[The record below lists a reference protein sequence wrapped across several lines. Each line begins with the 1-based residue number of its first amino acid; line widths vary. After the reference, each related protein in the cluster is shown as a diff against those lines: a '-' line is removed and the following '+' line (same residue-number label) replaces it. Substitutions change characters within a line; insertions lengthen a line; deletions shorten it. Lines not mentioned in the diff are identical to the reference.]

1 LPQFG
6 VDACSSK
13 GKSMSR
19 TLTASMR
26 RMSKLMRPAKM
37 ATATRSFQKA
47 MSGFMMET
55 ALAPLAA
62 KKPKTGRSRKE
73 ASSRTASPKGDRKL
87 GAVIRQLRA
96 AQSLLSGATVET
108 RSRGISLRIPK
119 GAQYLARTHRNAAGS
134 RSYKI
139 YIPASQ
145 PIRPRGLI
153 VMLHGCSQTPDDFAA
168 GTRINALAEKHGL
181 AVAYPAQTRG
191 HNRASCWNW
200 FKPGNQIRGAGEPAI
215 LASMTRKLMREF
227 GLGRDAV
234 FVAGLSAGGAM
245 AAILADVYPDVYSA
259 AGIHSGLTR
268 GAASNVISAMSAMR
282 KGGKPDSNTPNLVT
296 TLAPTLATGSFP
308 VRRIVFQGDADSTVH
323 PSNAAMI
330 VAAAMGGD
338 AVPSKIGKRT
348 VRGRGYA
355 RSQYSGS
362 DGAVQ
367 FELWMIKGS
376 AHAWSGGHA
385 AGSYTDSKGPD
396 ASVQMIRFFL
406 EASLKNE

>member
-1 LPQFG
+1 M
-6 VDACSSK
+6 SS
-13 GKSMSR
+13 

-37 ATATRSFQKA
+37 AKSTRSFQKA

-62 KKPKTGRSRKE
+62 KKPTAGRSHKDASHKSAPPKT
-73 ASSRTASPKGDRKL
+73 ASSKGSRKV
-87 GAVIRQLRA
+87 GAVIRQMRA
-96 AQSLLSGATVET
+96 AQSLMSGAALET
-108 RSRGISLRIPK
+108 RSREISLRIPD
-119 GAQYLARTHRNAAGS
+119 GAQYLARKHRNAAGS

-191 HNRASCWNW
+191 HNRALCWNW

-215 LASMTRKLMREF
+215 LASLTRKLMREF

-282 KGGKPDSNTPNLVT
+282 KGGKPDNIVT
-296 TLAPTLATGSFP
+296 TIAPTLKMGPFP
-308 VRRIVFQGDADSTVH
+308 VRRIVFQGEADTTVH

-330 VAAAMGGD
+330 VAAALGSD
-338 AVPSKIGKRT
+338 AVPSKVGKRT
-348 VRGRGYA
+348 VRGRDYA
-355 RSQYSGS
+355 RSQYPGP
-362 DGAVQ
+362 DGAVH
-367 FELWMIKGS
+367 FELWMINGS
-376 AHAWSGGHA
+376 GHAWSGGHA
-385 AGSYTDSKGPD
+385 AGSYTDNRGPD
-396 ASVQMIRFFL
+396 ASAQMVRFFL